1 MKKEEDIAP
10 NQAGVSTLFPTNAQ
24 HEAES
29 IVSELISSKRRRK
42 SKKEKE
48 KEKEKEVIIA
58 TKESL
63 VS

>member
-1 MKKEEDIAP
+1 MVEGFRVK
-10 NQAGVSTLFPTNAQ
+10 